1 MGKLGITVLRS
12 AELLIVFLIQ
22 ELPFQDRSFQ
32 QAGA

>member
-12 AELLIVFLIQ
+12 ADLLIEFLIR

-32 QAGA
+32 QTGA